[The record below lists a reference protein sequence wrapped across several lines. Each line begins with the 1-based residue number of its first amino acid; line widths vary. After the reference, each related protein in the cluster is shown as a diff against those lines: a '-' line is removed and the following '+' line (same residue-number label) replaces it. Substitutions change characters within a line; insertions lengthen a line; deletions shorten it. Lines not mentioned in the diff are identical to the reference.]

1 METLL
6 FVPVVETDTRA
17 AAEPNNQ
24 CVKLNPSE
32 NAAFSAVVF
41 AAVVQKPQSASLNL
55 CPQVRRC
62 LFFHLFLWHYVGC
75 GRSSLQKCYGT
86 LLSMLIAALAFWFG
100 MCVAFHFCGSG
111 SVGSVTAGGNLSC
124 E

>member
-1 METLL
+1 M
-6 FVPVVETDTRA
+6 VETDTRA

-32 NAAFSAVVF
+32 NAAFSAVVL

-62 LFFHLFLWHYVGC
+62 LFFHLFLWYEPPSWHYAGC